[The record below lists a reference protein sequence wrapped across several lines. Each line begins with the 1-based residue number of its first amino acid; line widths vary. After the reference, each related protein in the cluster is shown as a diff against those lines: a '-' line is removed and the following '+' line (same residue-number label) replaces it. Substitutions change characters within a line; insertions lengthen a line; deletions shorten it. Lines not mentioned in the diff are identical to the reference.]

1 MPKPPLGDRIRAKLD
16 ELEVDH
22 RVDDLVTKTEQAV
35 AQGVAR
41 AGELAHEHRDEIDT
55 ALGRAADAVDR
66 RMDGRHGAR
75 LGRLRDKLEQGV
87 DRIAERRPDG
97 E

>member
-16 ELEVDH
+16 ELDVDR
-22 RVDDLVTKTEQAV
+22 RVDELAAKTEQAV
-35 AQGVAR
+35 SQGMVK

-66 RMDGRHGAR
+66 RTDGKHSAR
-75 LGRLRDKLEQGV
+75 VGKLKGRLEQGV
-87 DRIAERRPDG
+87 ERIAERRPDG
-97 E
+97 P